1 MSIAGT
7 LPPSWGSFKSLTYL
21 NLENLNLLATLPPEW
36 GLPTS
41 FEKLNF
47 LYISNCSITGQPHMH
62 MPTVALAASAVDVG
76 TYWQAV
82 THCYT
87 AYAWSALCPVTTP
100 RNLPSMTVYAMLN
113 LIGLLLCLVT
123 KQANSG
129 CSNVCNR
136 QAIPCYN
143 ATTLSVHE

>member
-1 MSIAGT
+1 MSTAGT

-36 GLPTS
+36 GLTTS
-41 FEKLNF
+41 FKKLNS
-47 LYISNCSITGQPHMH
+47 LHISHCNITGQPHVH
-62 MPTVALAASAVDVG
+62 MPTVVVAASAVE
-76 TYWQAV
+76 THWQAV

-87 AYAWSALCPVTTP
+87 AYAWSAYCPVTTP
-100 RNLPSMTVYAMLN
+100 RNLLSMTVYAMLN

-129 CSNVCNR
+129 CCNLCNR
-136 QAIPCYN
+136 QAIP
-143 ATTLSVHE
+143 